1 MLKELRTNHRT
12 IIQMKF
18 SGFTNSEIAEK
29 TGMSQS
35 TVSQIIRSPLGEAY
49 LNGLQDR
56 AKEDILDV
64 RKKLVSLN
72 KDALKTFERLID
84 PKTKAP
90 HSVQYN
96 TAKDILDR
104 NGYKAPDKYVIDMT
118 LSTKTDEEIEAEI
131 NALEASINRTK
142 KIGPTE
148 VGNAVKEQITST
160 VNLFLED
167 ASSKDSDIIET
178 FDDSESFDESD
189 FFESSDEETLD
200 EESELLIDSLPKDLL
215 SSTNK

>member
-18 SGFTNSEIAEK
+18 SGFTNNEIAEK
-29 TGMSQS
+29 TGMAPA

-118 LSTKTDEEIEAEI
+118 LSTKTDEEIDAEI
-131 NALEASINRTK
+131 NALETAINRTK
-142 KIGPTE
+142 KIGSTE
-148 VGNAVKEQITST
+148 VNKQIKDELTST
-160 VNLFLED
+160 VGLLIED
-167 ASSKDSDIIET
+167 SANST
-178 FDDSESFDESD
+178 FDDNSENELFDE
-189 FFESSDEETLD
+189 EGAN
-200 EESELLIDSLPKDLL
+200 LIDALPTDLL
-215 SSTNK
+215 DSSSK

>member
-18 SGFTNSEIAEK
+18 SGFTNNEIAEK
-29 TGMSQS
+29 TGMTPA

-64 RKKLVSLN
+64 RKKLISLN

-96 TAKDILDR
+96 TSKDILDR

-118 LSTKTDEEIEAEI
+118 LSTKTDEEIDAEI
-131 NALEASINRTK
+131 NALETAINRTK
-142 KIGPTE
+142 KIGSPE
-148 VGNAVKEQITST
+148 VNKQIKDELTST
-160 VNLFLED
+160 VGFLIEDSSDSSFDDYATDANFDEEGANLID
-167 ASSKDSDIIET
+167 ALPTDLLDSSSK
-178 FDDSESFDESD
+178 
-189 FFESSDEETLD
+189 
-200 EESELLIDSLPKDLL
+200 
-215 SSTNK
+215 

>member
-18 SGFTNSEIAEK
+18 SGFTNNEIAEK
-29 TGMSQS
+29 TGMAPA

-118 LSTKTDEEIEAEI
+118 LSTKTDEEIDAEI
-131 NALEASINRTK
+131 NALETSINRTK
-142 KIGPTE
+142 KIGSSE
-148 VGNAVKEQITST
+148 VNKQIKDELTST
-160 VNLFLED
+160 VGFLIED
-167 ASSKDSDIIET
+167 SANST
-178 FDDSESFDESD
+178 FDDNSENELFDE
-189 FFESSDEETLD
+189 EGAI
-200 EESELLIDSLPKDLL
+200 LIDALPTDLL
-215 SSTNK
+215 DSSSK

>member
-18 SGFTNSEIAEK
+18 SGFTNNEIAEK
-29 TGMSQS
+29 TGMAPA

-118 LSTKTDEEIEAEI
+118 LSTKTDEEIDAEI
-131 NALEASINRTK
+131 NALETAINRTK
-142 KIGPTE
+142 KIGSSE
-148 VGNAVKEQITST
+148 VNKQIKDGLTST
-160 VNLFLED
+160 VGFLIED
-167 ASSKDSDIIET
+167 SSDTSFDDYATDANFDEEEAILIDALPTDLLDSSSK
-178 FDDSESFDESD
+178 
-189 FFESSDEETLD
+189 
-200 EESELLIDSLPKDLL
+200 
-215 SSTNK
+215 

>member
-18 SGFTNSEIAEK
+18 SGFTNNEIAEK
-29 TGMSQS
+29 TGMAPA

-118 LSTKTDEEIEAEI
+118 LSTKTDEEIDAEI
-131 NALEASINRTK
+131 NALETSINRTK
-142 KIGPTE
+142 KIGSSE
-148 VGNAVKEQITST
+148 VNKQIKDELTST
-160 VNLFLED
+160 VGFLIED
-167 ASSKDSDIIET
+167 SSDSI
-178 FDDSESFDESD
+178 FDDNSENESFDE
-189 FFESSDEETLD
+189 EEAI
-200 EESELLIDSLPKDLL
+200 LIDALPTDLL
-215 SSTNK
+215 DSSSK

>member
-18 SGFTNSEIAEK
+18 SGFTNNEIAEK
-29 TGMSQS
+29 TGMAPA

-118 LSTKTDEEIEAEI
+118 LSTKTDEEIDAEI
-131 NALEASINRTK
+131 NALETSINRTK
-142 KIGPTE
+142 KIGSSE
-148 VGNAVKEQITST
+148 VNKQIKDELTST
-160 VNLFLED
+160 VGFLIED
-167 ASSKDSDIIET
+167 LSDST
-178 FDDSESFDESD
+178 FDDNSENESFDE
-189 FFESSDEETLD
+189 EEAI
-200 EESELLIDSLPKDLL
+200 LIDALPTDLL
-215 SSTNK
+215 DSSSK

>member
-18 SGFTNSEIAEK
+18 SGFTNNEIAEK
-29 TGMSQS
+29 TGMAPA

-118 LSTKTDEEIEAEI
+118 LSTKTDEEIDAEI
-131 NALEASINRTK
+131 NALETSINRTK
-142 KIGPTE
+142 KIGSSE
-148 VGNAVKEQITST
+148 VNKQIKDELTSAVG
-160 VNLFLED
+160 FLIED
-167 ASSKDSDIIET
+167 SSDSA
-178 FDDSESFDESD
+178 FDDNSENESFDE
-189 FFESSDEETLD
+189 EEAI
-200 EESELLIDSLPKDLL
+200 LIDALPTDLL
-215 SSTNK
+215 DSSSK

>member
-18 SGFTNSEIAEK
+18 SGFTNNEIAEK
-29 TGMSQS
+29 TGMAPA

-118 LSTKTDEEIEAEI
+118 LSTKTDEEIDAEI
-131 NALEASINRTK
+131 NALETAINRTK
-142 KIGPTE
+142 KIGSTE
-148 VGNAVKEQITST
+148 VNKQIKDELTST
-160 VNLFLED
+160 VGFLIED
-167 ASSKDSDIIET
+167 SANST
-178 FDDSESFDESD
+178 FDDNSENELFDE
-189 FFESSDEETLD
+189 EGAN
-200 EESELLIDSLPKDLL
+200 LIDALPTDLL
-215 SSTNK
+215 DSSSK

>member
-18 SGFTNSEIAEK
+18 SGFTNNEIAEK
-29 TGMSQS
+29 TGMAPA

-118 LSTKTDEEIEAEI
+118 LSTKTDEEIDAEI
-131 NALEASINRTK
+131 NALETSINRTK
-142 KIGPTE
+142 KIGSSE
-148 VGNAVKEQITST
+148 VNKQIKDELTST
-160 VNLFLED
+160 VGFLIED
-167 ASSKDSDIIET
+167 SSDST
-178 FDDSESFDESD
+178 FDDNSENESFDE
-189 FFESSDEETLD
+189 EEAI
-200 EESELLIDSLPKDLL
+200 LIDALPTDLL
-215 SSTNK
+215 DSSSK

>member
-18 SGFTNSEIAEK
+18 SGFTNNEIAEK
-29 TGMSQS
+29 TGMTPA

-118 LSTKTDEEIEAEI
+118 LSTKTDEEIDAEI
-131 NALEASINRTK
+131 NALETAINRTK
-142 KIGPTE
+142 KIGSTE
-148 VGNAVKEQITST
+148 VNKQIKDELTST
-160 VNLFLED
+160 VGFLIED
-167 ASSKDSDIIET
+167 SSDTSFDDYATDANFDEEEAILIDALPTDLLDSSSK
-178 FDDSESFDESD
+178 
-189 FFESSDEETLD
+189 
-200 EESELLIDSLPKDLL
+200 
-215 SSTNK
+215 

>member
-18 SGFTNSEIAEK
+18 SGFTNNEIAEK
-29 TGMSQS
+29 TGMAQS
-35 TVSQIIRSPLGEAY
+35 TISQIIRSPLGEAY

-118 LSTKTDEEIEAEI
+118 LSTKTDEEIDAEI
-131 NALEASINRTK
+131 NALETSINRTK
-142 KIGPTE
+142 KIGSSE
-148 VGNAVKEQITST
+148 VNKQIKDELTST
-160 VNLFLED
+160 VGFLIED
-167 ASSKDSDIIET
+167 SSDTSFDDYATDANFDEEEAILIDALPTDLLDSSSK
-178 FDDSESFDESD
+178 
-189 FFESSDEETLD
+189 
-200 EESELLIDSLPKDLL
+200 
-215 SSTNK
+215 

>member
-18 SGFTNSEIAEK
+18 SGFTNNEIAEK
-29 TGMSQS
+29 TGMTPA

-118 LSTKTDEEIEAEI
+118 LSTKTDEEIDAEI
-131 NALEASINRTK
+131 NALETSINRTK
-142 KIGPTE
+142 KIGSSE
-148 VGNAVKEQITST
+148 VNKQIKDELTST
-160 VNLFLED
+160 VGFLIED
-167 ASSKDSDIIET
+167 SSDST
-178 FDDSESFDESD
+178 FDDNSENESFDE
-189 FFESSDEETLD
+189 EGAI
-200 EESELLIDSLPKDLL
+200 LIDALPTDLL
-215 SSTNK
+215 DSSSK

>member
-18 SGFTNSEIAEK
+18 SGFTNNEIAEK
-29 TGMSQS
+29 TGMAPA

-118 LSTKTDEEIEAEI
+118 LSTKTDEEIDAEI
-131 NALEASINRTK
+131 NALETAINRTK
-142 KIGPTE
+142 KIGSPE
-148 VGNAVKEQITST
+148 VNKQIKDELTST
-160 VNLFLED
+160 VGFLIED
-167 ASSKDSDIIET
+167 SANST
-178 FDDSESFDESD
+178 FDDNSENELFDE
-189 FFESSDEETLD
+189 EGAN
-200 EESELLIDSLPKDLL
+200 LIDALPTDLL
-215 SSTNK
+215 DSSSK

>member
-18 SGFTNSEIAEK
+18 SGFTNNEIAEK
-29 TGMSQS
+29 TGMTPA

-118 LSTKTDEEIEAEI
+118 LSTKTDEEIDAEI
-131 NALEASINRTK
+131 NALETSINRTK
-142 KIGPTE
+142 KIGSSE
-148 VGNAVKEQITST
+148 VNKQIKDELTST
-160 VNLFLED
+160 VGFLIED
-167 ASSKDSDIIET
+167 SSDTSFDDYATDANFDEEEAILIDALPTDLLDSSSK
-178 FDDSESFDESD
+178 
-189 FFESSDEETLD
+189 
-200 EESELLIDSLPKDLL
+200 
-215 SSTNK
+215 

>member
-18 SGFTNSEIAEK
+18 SGFTNNEIAEK
-29 TGMSQS
+29 TGMAPA

-96 TAKDILDR
+96 TAKDILGR

-118 LSTKTDEEIEAEI
+118 LSTKTDEEIDAEI
-131 NALEASINRTK
+131 NALETSINRTK
-142 KIGPTE
+142 KIGSSE
-148 VGNAVKEQITST
+148 VNKQIKDELTST
-160 VNLFLED
+160 VGFLIED
-167 ASSKDSDIIET
+167 SSDTSFDDYATDANFDEEEAILIDALPTDLLDSSSK
-178 FDDSESFDESD
+178 
-189 FFESSDEETLD
+189 
-200 EESELLIDSLPKDLL
+200 
-215 SSTNK
+215 

>member
-18 SGFTNSEIAEK
+18 SGFTNNEIAEK
-29 TGMSQS
+29 TGMAPA

-118 LSTKTDEEIEAEI
+118 LSTKTDEEIDAEI
-131 NALEASINRTK
+131 NALETSINRTK
-142 KIGPTE
+142 KIGSSE
-148 VGNAVKEQITST
+148 VNKQIKDEITST
-160 VNLFLED
+160 VGFLIED
-167 ASSKDSDIIET
+167 SSDTSFDDYATDTNFDEEEAILIDALPTDLLDSSSK
-178 FDDSESFDESD
+178 
-189 FFESSDEETLD
+189 
-200 EESELLIDSLPKDLL
+200 
-215 SSTNK
+215 